1 MDNVTGV
8 NSNLVYCYPRFL
20 FHFKSVDIM
29 AKLNPIGFSKRTFA
43 ATVKIHVNKQILDA
57 IESRGYLRRE
67 IARVFQQANRR
78 IQNVEKSGFISPAVV
93 ALNKGDIKGFTKFS
107 MRHDWDDLKI
117 EYSKAVSFL
126 QQPTSTA
133 SGTREY
139 SNHLKRYY
147 NLDDKEFKLMQDK
160 LMGKIASVSDKR
172 FLEQYLMQYKDF
184 TGELERE
191 TRDVSDQIEDDAVR
205 IENALD
211 DAIEQIVSDPN
222 SEAYVNGVN
231 DLNTDL
237 PLKKILSEFEKFGL

>member
-1 MDNVTGV
+1 
-8 NSNLVYCYPRFL
+8 
-20 FHFKSVDIM
+20 M

-43 ATVKIHVNKQILDA
+43 ATSKVHVDKQILDA

-78 IQNVEKSGFISPAVV
+78 IQNVEKSGFVSPAVV
-93 ALNKGDIKGFTKFS
+93 ALNKSDIKGFTKFS
-107 MRHDWDDLKI
+107 MNHDWNDLKI

-139 SNHLKRYY
+139 SNHLKKSYDL
-147 NLDDKEFKLMQDK
+147 NDKEFKLMQDK
-160 LMGKIASVSDKR
+160 LMGKIASVSDER

-184 TGELERE
+184 TGELEQE
-191 TRDVSDQIEDDAVR
+191 SRDVSDQIEDDAVR

-211 DAIEQIVSDPN
+211 DAMEQIAKSGTA
-222 SEAYVNGVN
+222 EAYVNNV
-231 DLNTDL
+231 DAFNTDA
-237 PLKKILSEFEKFGL
+237 PLKKILAEFEKFGL